1 MSESHTKFLPIV
13 SFALGFP
20 LWLFAQGVDMAGG
33 QVFEEPKV
41 LRTFGNRGP
50 VQVAPPPPSASD
62 QLTFSDPEGRM
73 EVMIDRNHGYLKQLR
88 FPRLF
93 DKADARS
100 IDRYIVLEGV
110 SSSELDDEVI
120 GFKDNTKADTP
131 HIVVECLNRRS
142 GIAVR
147 KIYKLDPANLEVIKT
162 VELESP
168 RETILNI
175 VSATVLSG
183 ETLKGGYYYQYIS
196 HTASH
201 YSTFPTASV
210 RGPYFVNGRN
220 MQSGLCT
227 VTRPD
232 IDFTFGEVQLSING
246 VPEYLGINADGEPN
260 IGRLESL
267 VTPEGWQLPRGNWVL
282 LGPGQDVQTKSW
294 LYAATR
300 GTHLKWHDNF
310 QKRFFFA
317 AFAPERRLDKAL
329 DLAFDTSFLWAH
341 AATEYR
347 EGGRLELIEGN
358 PELWKAGLNKRW
370 ENEPIYFKEPDGTL
384 LWHQRLDTFDAAYAM
399 FEALDLGPRAWAT
412 LGIAETLYTMGDLL
426 ADHMWYAPGVYART
440 EDMKKVPMEEYYR
453 FVQAIQKRWPRFHL
467 FNYERG
473 TYYAH
478 GDTIQANPEFAFAV
492 MPGGGYSGEE
502 TYTPLWEH
510 FFPQMTEKYLGQQKE
525 GVSLYI
531 DWATP
536 GTTVVDLPD
545 GKRIFRSYE
554 SAQIEIRKMSR
565 KLRDAGSFYYVN
577 QPSGPW
583 ADFGYIE
590 GGSWDTDTRADWRF
604 WGDRLQLY
612 KVHEFRPN
620 TVVALDMM
628 CEEFIHQCL
637 LYNFVPSTMNRVGV
651 TTAQSWAPKELIRL
665 RWYLREAS
673 MVPVPL
679 RPVAWETPDSPL
691 ETAVMTLPGTI
702 YLGAYNHA
710 TMDHATD
717 LSVDLASAID
727 EKPYMVWRTDVTK
740 GPWVGTN
747 SEPGVEPHKYFRN
760 LEPNLGQVG
769 YKYERAEV
777 SYAPARNA
785 EWDGL
790 RLKLRNVKIPK
801 RSTAFFFL
809 SRVPA
814 VVRSVEGRDVMW
826 PVSSQP
832 HIRIEFSP
840 DGTLLI
846 RNDYTEVV
854 LAVSPDWLTDN
865 FEGTT
870 KDEMTGW
877 PSITVASGTWRLTND
892 GRLIYD
898 SRTLPWPA
906 HVKKS
911 LVAAIQPIRTHKRIL
926 GTETLA
932 AEHVLVL
939 QNGVDGYQ
947 GQSNEQMTTG
957 QWGGE
962 VGADSHGPDD
972 LFLYANPEQDR
983 YAVDLIRFNL
993 AGSIPEGAKVTR
1005 AVLTLHAPKEGGG
1018 NVASGYKV
1026 LKPWTDGKTWWSNW
1040 GHGGRDP
1047 GYIAQKPACTGRI
1060 GPSGSTPFV
1069 VDGALVQAWVND
1081 PASNHGVLLK
1091 ARDADAN
1098 FHWWGEGAED
1108 ENPPKLLIEY
1118 NVE

>member
-1 MSESHTKFLPIV
+1 
-13 SFALGFP
+13 
-20 LWLFAQGVDMAGG
+20 
-33 QVFEEPKV
+33 
-41 LRTFGNRGP
+41 
-50 VQVAPPPPSASD
+50 VAPPPPSATD
-62 QLTFSDPEGRM
+62 QPTFSDPEGRM

-88 FPRLF
+88 FPLLF
-93 DKADARS
+93 DQAEARS

-110 SSSELDDEVI
+110 SSSELDDEVVR
-120 GFKDNTKADTP
+120 FEDNTNTDNP

-142 GIAVR
+142 GIAIR
-147 KIYKLDPANLEVIKT
+147 KIYKLDPAHLEVIKT

-175 VSATVLSG
+175 VSATVLSD
-183 ETLKGGYYYQYIS
+183 EAREGGYYYQYIS
-196 HTASH
+196 HTAGH
-201 YSTFPTASV
+201 YSTFLTESV
-210 RGPYFVNGRN
+210 TGPYFVNGRN

-246 VPEYLGINADGEPN
+246 VPEFLGINADGEPN

-282 LGPGQDVQTKSW
+282 LGPGQAVQSKSW

-317 AFAPERRLDKAL
+317 AFAPERPLDKSL
-329 DLAFDTSFLWAH
+329 DLVFDTSFIWVH
-341 AATEYR
+341 GATEYR
-347 EGGRLELIEGN
+347 EGGRLELIEGD

-370 ENEPIYFKEPDGTL
+370 EKEKIFFKEPDGTL
-384 LWHQRLDTFDAAYAM
+384 LWHQRIDTFDAAYAM
-399 FEALDLGPRAWAT
+399 FEALDLDPRGWAT

-426 ADHMWYAPGVYART
+426 ADHMWYAPSVTART

-453 FVQAIQKRWPRFHL
+453 FVRSIQKRWPRFHL

-473 TYYAH
+473 GYYAH
-478 GDTIQANPEFAFAV
+478 GDTIQQHPEFAFAATL
-492 MPGGGYSGEE
+492 GGGYSGEE
-502 TYTPLWEH
+502 TYTPHWEH

-531 DWATP
+531 DWSTP
-536 GTTVVDLPD
+536 SATVVDLPD

-554 SAQIEIRKMSR
+554 SAQTEIRKMSR
-565 KLRDAGSFYYVN
+565 RLRDAGSFYYVN

-612 KVHEFRPN
+612 KIHEFRPN

-673 MVPVPL
+673 MAPVPL
-679 RPVAWETPDSPL
+679 RPAAWEAPGSPL

-702 YLGAYNHA
+702 YLGAYNHG
-710 TMDHATD
+710 TRDHPAD
-717 LSVDLASAID
+717 LSVDLASVID
-727 EKPYMVWRTDVTK
+727 EKPFAVWRADVTK
-740 GPWVGTN
+740 GPWVGSN
-747 SEPGVEPHKYFRN
+747 SEPGVEPHKS
-760 LEPNLGQVG
+760 LGNGFAQVG
-769 YKYERAEV
+769 YKFEEAEI
-777 SYAPARNA
+777 SYVPARNA
-785 EWDGL
+785 AWDGL
-790 RLKLRNVKIPK
+790 RLRLPKVKIPK
-801 RSTAFFFL
+801 RSSVFFFL

-832 HIRIEFSP
+832 HIRIESNP

-846 RNDYTEVV
+846 RSDYTEAL
-854 LAVSPDWLTDN
+854 LAVSPDWLSADVDVATR
-865 FEGTT
+865 
-870 KDEMTGW
+870 DEMTGW
-877 PSITVASGTWRLTND
+877 PSFTVRHGTWRLTTD

-898 SRTLPWPA
+898 SRTMPWLA
-906 HVKKS
+906 HVEKS
-911 LVAAIQPIRTHKRIL
+911 LVAAIQPIRTGKRIP
-926 GTETLA
+926 GSDTLA

-939 QNGVDGYQ
+939 QNGVDDYL

-962 VGADSHGPDD
+962 VGNDSHGPDG

-983 YAVDLIRFNL
+983 YAVDLLRFDL
-993 AGSIPEGAKVTR
+993 KAVVPVGAKVTR

-1026 LKPWTDGKTWWSNW
+1026 LKPWTDGKTWWNNW
-1040 GHGGRDP
+1040 GHGGRDA
-1047 GYIAQKPACTGRI
+1047 GYLEEKPAFTGRI
-1060 GPSGSTPFV
+1060 GPEGSSSFI
-1069 VDGALVQAWVND
+1069 VDGDLVQAWMD
-1081 PASNHGVLLK
+1081 HPGSNHGVLLK

-1098 FHWWGEGAED
+1098 FHWWGEGDQD